1 MRDDAFQA
9 IRTISRRAKAL
20 LLLIGLGLLG
30 GAAYLVWE
38 MVHDFPEFA
47 RTLRGWLGTEPHRIT
62 LSARALGGLALLCVV
77 NAGIGIATLATVWRL
92 FDRLEK
98 GRVFT
103 RASGELLRLA
113 GGLALAGAA
122 STVISRT
129 LAALIATYDNPP
141 GERIL
146 LISFGSGEAM
156 LLLVSALLYAMGHVI
171 ALASDIDRENRSF
184 V

>member
-20 LLLIGLGLLG
+20 LLLISAGLLG
-30 GAAYLVWE
+30 GAAYLLWE
-38 MVHDFPEFA
+38 MVHDFPEFT
-47 RTLRGWLGTEPHRIT
+47 RVMRNWLGTEPYPIT
-62 LSARALGGLALLCVV
+62 LSGRALGGLALLCLV
-77 NAGIGIATLATVWRL
+77 NAGIGVAALLTVWRL
-92 FDRLEK
+92 FDRMENGMVL
-98 GRVFT
+98 T
-103 RASGELLRLA
+103 RGSGELLRLA
-113 GGLALAGAA
+113 GGLALTGAV
-122 STVISRT
+122 STVLSRT